1 MINHIQNWVQ
11 ELFRDPLL
19 KNQNWT
25 YIWINSLKIYAI
37 CFYCMSK
44 LRDQYILKYTIYAIH
59 IICSIMLYVLYLL
72 YILCILNILSIL
84 SCRPLAFTWSI
95 SLSTSFSAC
104 FLANIF
110 LTLYSINLPN
120 FIACLHLLHEML
132 GNMFIV
138 IESIILILY

>member
-1 MINHIQNWVQ
+1 MGAGTIP
-11 ELFRDPLL
+11 RPSS
-19 KNQNWT
+19 K
-25 YIWINSLKIYAI
+25 K
-37 CFYCMSK
+37 SK
-44 LRDQYILKYTIYAIH
+44 LNLYLDQQSKDLCNLFLLYVQVEGYQYILKYTIYAMH